1 LWDHLSVLE
10 LWFHECE
17 QPRLAPARKTS
28 TAKTVF
34 IPIIFWISVLL
45 PVYAYVGYPIVLA
58 ALRLAIRR
66 PIKKQ
71 PITPMVSLLVP
82 AYNEADVIAR
92 KIQNFLTLD
101 YPADR
106 IEIVIA
112 SDGSSDQTVE
122 IAQNLADGARIRV
135 LAFPQNRGKVGT
147 LNASI
152 AELRGELIVFS
163 DAPAMLLPDSVR
175 KLVENFAD
183 PTVGAASGLYKV
195 VKADQVNIGASEDFY
210 WKYETFLKM
219 QESQLGSTLGAHG
232 HLYAI
237 RKELYPFPPSETIN
251 DDYVIPVSVLRK
263 GFRAV
268 YEPSAIVYEEAHEMT
283 GFGRR
288 VRIMAG
294 NIQQLREIHG
304 LLHPFRPLELF
315 FFISH
320 KLSRLLVPFAMLT
333 AFVTN
338 ALLLDSRLYV
348 AIFCA
353 QLAFYFLAAYGA
365 IWRLRPRP
373 LMLPY
378 YFSMINVAT
387 FFGFYHALTS
397 RRGLAWK

>member
-1 LWDHLSVLE
+1 MFV
-10 LWFHECE
+10 
-17 QPRLAPARKTS
+17 
-28 TAKTVF
+28 
-34 IPIIFWISVLL
+34 PIIFWISVLL
-45 PVYAYVGYPIVLA
+45 PIYAYVGYPIVLA

-66 PIKKQ
+66 PIKKR

-101 YPADR
+101 YPSDR
-106 IEIVIA
+106 IEIVVA
-112 SDGSSDQTVE
+112 SDGSSDETVE
-122 IAQNLADGARIRV
+122 IAQSLADGARIRV

-163 DAPAMLLPDSVR
+163 DAPAMLQPDSVR

-219 QESQLGSTLGAHG
+219 QESQLASTLGAHG

-237 RKELYPFPPSETIN
+237 RKELYPFPPPGTIN

-294 NIQQLREIHG
+294 NIQQLREIQG

-320 KLSRLLVPFAMLT
+320 KLCRLLVPFAMLT

-338 ALLLDSRLYV
+338 ALLLDSRLY
-348 AIFCA
+348 ASIFCA

-387 FFGFYHALTS
+387 FFGLYHALTS

>member
-1 LWDHLSVLE
+1 VL
-10 LWFHECE
+10 
-17 QPRLAPARKTS
+17 
-28 TAKTVF
+28 
-34 IPIIFWISVLL
+34 IPVIFWISVLL
-45 PVYAYVGYPIVLA
+45 PVYAYLGYPVVLA

-71 PITPMVSLLVP
+71 PITPSLSVLVP
-82 AYNEADVIAR
+82 AYNEARVIAR
-92 KIQNFLTLD
+92 KIDNFLALD
-101 YPADR
+101 YPPDL
-106 IEIVIA
+106 IELVIA

-122 IAQNLADGARIRV
+122 IAQNLADGTRIRV

-163 DAPAMLLPDSVR
+163 DAPAMLQADSLR
-175 KLVENFAD
+175 ELVANFAD
-183 PTVGAASGLYKV
+183 PSVGAASGMYKV

-210 WKYETFLKM
+210 WKYETFLKL
-219 QESQLGSTLGAHG
+219 QESQLASTLGAHG

-237 RKELYPFPPSETIN
+237 RKELYPFPPPETIN

-263 GFRAV
+263 GFRSV

-304 LLHPFRPLELF
+304 LLQPFRPLELF

-320 KLSRLLVPFAMLT
+320 KLTRLLVPFAMLI
-333 AFVTN
+333 ALLSN
-338 ALLLDSRLYV
+338 ALLLGSRLY
-348 AIFCA
+348 AAMFCA
-353 QLAFYFLAAYGA
+353 QLAFYFLATYGA
-365 IWRLRPRP
+365 LWRLRPKP

-378 YFSMINVAT
+378 YFSMINLAM
-387 FFGFYHALTS
+387 FFGFYHAMTS
-397 RRGLAWK
+397 RRSLAWK